1 MSLLHRFV
9 LSNQHQNTQRNHIA
23 CIENDYAG
31 KSCEQLFQILGNTQ
45 DQDLI
50 SGLEKTTPLS
60 WLYTQR
66 DSASDSAK
74 STLISTIHVL
84 KNDAYCVFLFLV
96 NTDNKKD

>member
-23 CIENDYAG
+23 CIANDYAG

-50 SGLEKTTPLS
+50 FGLKKLLLS
-60 WLYTQR
+60 RGYTRKEIQQVIQPT
-66 DSASDSAK
+66 S
-74 STLISTIHVL
+74 H
-84 KNDAYCVFLFLV
+84 
-96 NTDNKKD
+96 